1 MRWLAKP
8 KPKPNPNLN
17 QVALWLQS
25 ADYGLRALSELTHA
39 SVLACS
45 GRRSDRRSR
54 SVPVVGVATVVVV
67 VYRDPDLP

>member
-8 KPKPNPNLN
+8 NPSPKPKPN

-25 ADYGLRALSELTHA
+25 ADYGLRALSELNHA

-45 GRRSDRRSR
+45 ARRSCYI
-54 SVPVVGVATVVVV
+54 ATVVVQ
-67 VYRDPDLP
+67 RSA